1 MYRVAVID
9 TGMCNVD
16 SMVRAIEEC
25 GAKADV
31 TKVPSDLD
39 RCDKMILPGV
49 GAFPDAMVMLHEHG
63 LVDAIR
69 ANVLDHEVP
78 ILGVCLGMQLL
89 AARSEE
95 VRDCEGLA
103 LLDANVIR
111 LAPTSGER
119 VPHVG
124 WNEVDP
130 NTSTTMFTGIA
141 PSTDFYFVHSFH
153 MICADAAD
161 VAATTPYCRTITSAV
176 QRAHIWGTQFHP
188 EKSQASGLRLLRN
201 FVESAC

>member
-1 MYRVAVID
+1 MHRIAVID

-31 TKVPSDLD
+31 TNVPSDLD

-49 GAFPDAMVMLHEHG
+49 GGFPDAMAMLHEHG
-63 LVDAIR
+63 LVDEIR
-69 ANVLDHEVP
+69 TNVLDHDVP

-95 VRDCEGLA
+95 VRDCQGLA
-103 LLDANVIR
+103 LLDATVIR
-111 LAPTSGER
+111 LVPTSGER

-130 NTSTTMFTGIA
+130 STSTTMFTGIA

-161 VAATTPYCRTITSAV
+161 VAATTPYCGTITSAV